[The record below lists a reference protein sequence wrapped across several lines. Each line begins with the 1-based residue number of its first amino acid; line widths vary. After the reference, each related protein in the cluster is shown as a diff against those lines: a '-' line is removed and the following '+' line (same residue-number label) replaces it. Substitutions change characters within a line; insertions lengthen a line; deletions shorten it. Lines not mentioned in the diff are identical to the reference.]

1 MWIFYM
7 VLSWRMETLFRT
19 NYLKE
24 TGHERTREIIR
35 FSEEIF
41 MLSGV

>member
-1 MWIFYM
+1 M
-7 VLSWRMETLFRT
+7 VLSWRMEILFRT

-35 FSEEIF
+35 FIREIL
-41 MLSGV
+41 MLFGV